1 MNRKTLH
8 YFRVGESKMRYFFL
22 AVKHS
27 QNFLTIF
34 CHIFFSPH
42 N

>member
-1 MNRKTLH
+1 MSRRTLNC
-8 YFRVGESKMRYFFL
+8 FRMGKPKMRYFFL

-27 QNFLTIF
+27 QNFLAIF
-34 CHIFFSPH
+34 YHIFFSPH